1 MERGIGTS
9 RGIGIGH
16 VLIVYNA
23 SAVVNRGTHY
33 NADEEK
39 KRFFEARK
47 TFIEQTEELLSE
59 LEKKLGE
66 SDKDA
71 LVLKNQI
78 YLARDITTENEVV
91 AAIDNSHI
99 CAEAAFD
106 DVCNKLIQLFSSMD
120 NPDMQQ
126 RVTDIQDMRERM
138 IQILQ
143 GTKAFDLTNLPDNTV
158 IVADEIKPSMTASMD
173 IAHVAG
179 IVAEKGGDTAH
190 ASILA
195 RALEIPAVLSVKGI
209 LQKVKNGD
217 SIIIDGAYGEVFINP
232 TQRTFSIYEKKKK
245 KYEEHI
251 EELKT
256 FINKS
261 TETADGKK
269 VMLAAN
275 IGGADE
281 AAKAVKAG
289 AEGVGLFRTEFLFLN
304 KNALPTEEEQF
315 EAYKSVAETMKG
327 KPVIIRTL
335 DIGGDKAIPY
345 LGLEEEYKKAA
356 VLTKGMP
363 LTIRTLDIGG
373 DKDIPYMGLTK
384 ETNPFLGYRAIR
396 FCLDRVDIFTT
407 QLRAI
412 LRASAYGSIRI
423 MIPMITSVNEVRQ
436 VKDMIKKICSDLD
449 HNGISYDKNIQTGV
463 MIETP
468 AAAIMADA
476 IAQEVDFFSIG
487 TNDLTQYTI
496 AVDRCNENVAYLY
509 SAFNPAVLRLIRR
522 IIECAHNAGIEA
534 GMCGEAAANAL
545 MAPILLSFGLDEFS
559 VSTGKVLETRK
570 TIADWSL
577 KEAGLVT
584 DKVMS
589 MATEKE
595 VTDYLSDYLSE
606 RNKK

>member
-1 MERGIGTS
+1 MLKGIGAS
-9 RGIGIGH
+9 QGYGIGNAVVISDAKLDYNHVEFTTAQNEKERLQKAVDTFIKETRKLADDVKNSAGDKEAEILEGH
-16 VLIVYNA
+16 IVMLSDPFMLSQMQDNIDAGSVAEKAVDTVCSMFIDMFSGVDDELTQQRASDVKDIKDSLLSILLGVNNVDISKVKKGSVLIA
-23 SAVVNRGTHY
+23 
-33 NADEEK
+33 
-39 KRFFEARK
+39 
-47 TFIEQTEELLSE
+47 
-59 LEKKLGE
+59 
-66 SDKDA
+66 KDF
-71 LVLKNQI
+71 
-78 YLARDITTENEVV
+78 T
-91 AAIDNSHI
+91 
-99 CAEAAFD
+99 
-106 DVCNKLIQLFSSMD
+106 
-120 NPDMQQ
+120 
-126 RVTDIQDMRERM
+126 
-138 IQILQ
+138 
-143 GTKAFDLTNLPDNTV
+143 
-158 IVADEIKPSMTASMD
+158 PSMTGQINKDNVSA
-173 IAHVAG
+173 ILTEVGG
-179 IVAEKGGDTAH
+179 ITSHSA
-190 ASILA
+190 ILA
-195 RALEIPAVLSVKGI
+195 RAMGIPAVLSIPNVCNE
-209 LQKVKNGD
+209 VKNGD
-217 SIIIDGAYGEVFINP
+217 LVAVDGFKGNVIVSPSNDDIKEFENKQEAYLKDKESLKQYFGKP
-232 TQRTFSIYEKKKK
+232 TVTKSGIKKLV
-245 KYEEHI
+245 Y
-251 EELKT
+251 
-256 FINKS
+256 
-261 TETADGKK
+261 G
-269 VMLAAN
+269 N
-275 IGGADE
+275 IG
-281 AAKAVKAG
+281 KAEDVQSVIQNSG
-289 AEGVGLFRTEFLFLN
+289 EGIGLFRTEFLFMDRQSE
-304 KNALPTEEEQF
+304 PSEEEQF
-315 EAYKSVAETMKG
+315 EAYSTVAKAMDG
-327 KPVIIRTL
+327 KEVIIRTL
-335 DIGGDKAIPY
+335 D
-345 LGLEEEYKKAA
+345 
-356 VLTKGMP
+356 V
-363 LTIRTLDIGG
+363 GG

-384 ETNPFLGYRAIR
+384 EANPFLGYRAIR

-449 HNGISYDKNIQTGV
+449 HNGISYDKNIQIGV

-570 TIADWSL
+570 TIADWTL

-595 VTDYLSDYLSE
+595 VTDYLSDYISE